1 MCGHKV
7 SRDEIR
13 FRKRS
18 TTYPHFHKNYY
29 TFQEEKYYEYC
40 VKFWVVN
47 LRVYLGINYIL
58 GFKVLVFHVLG
69 IVHCAAKEIAMPV
82 WK

>member
-1 MCGHKV
+1 MNTTLCLIAKLDIIGKFVWTGMGQFNQMCGHKV

-40 VKFWVVN
+40 VKLWVVN
-47 LRVYLGINYIL
+47 
-58 GFKVLVFHVLG
+58 
-69 IVHCAAKEIAMPV
+69 
-82 WK
+82 